1 MTELVDID
9 TNEEGLDRK
18 AHHQSLLAAIEW
30 IAEQH
35 QRQFSGAT
43 TLSGLPIQDGCLT
56 VANIEGAFENLGLS
70 ARIVRKSPVNVPL
83 IVCPFMVF
91 FEGGDVGI
99 VTGRRGK
106 RGKFKVIVGGETKP
120 RAISQRELQ
129 RQTSNIVV
137 YVSPANDVFSDEPNI
152 RQIAKGHWLWATVR
166 RFWGAWT
173 QVVLVAFLVNL
184 LGLALPLFIMNVY
197 DRVIPYQAIP
207 TLWALSIG
215 VVLALVFDFILRM
228 LRATVIDNAGRRIDM
243 KVSSDVFNH
252 VLDTKMSQ
260 RRGSAGEIASSV
272 REFESV
278 RDFFTSASLTSAI
291 DLLFIGVFLAVLWVI
306 VGPLV
311 LVPLVAVPLVLVATL
326 LIQIPMNKSVI
337 TGLASSNNRHSV
349 LVESLVGVETIKAS
363 SAEGPFQRRWEA
375 AVADTVRA
383 TSKTRFWSSLAIF
396 FCMSVQQMVSV
407 IVVVWGVYLVTAG
420 DISVGA
426 LIASNIL
433 AGRVLAPL
441 GGIAMTLSRLQ
452 QSVNALRNLGQLMK
466 AERDHGDDGDHTQ
479 QVTEGRLDL
488 RDVQFNYPNG
498 AHVVLKGINISI
510 QPGEKIGIIGRVG
523 SGKSTLGKLLCGLFE
538 SSDGAIVLDDID
550 LKHRRAADV
559 RDAIY
564 YVPQEADL
572 FSGTIRDN
580 ICFNGPVSS
589 EVFEMASKVA
599 GVEAF
604 VQQEPLGFEMPVGER
619 GRNLSGGQR
628 QAVSLARCLVNES
641 RILFLDEPTSAM
653 DTTTEAAF
661 VKHLKELQRQ
671 DRTILIA
678 THRSTLLDLVDRIIV
693 LEQGRVVADGDKAQV
708 LKELSKGATSNGA
721 GKRVRKNGK

>member
-1 MTELVDID
+1 MGD
-9 TNEEGLDRK
+9 EEGLDRR
-18 AHHQSLLAAIEW
+18 AHHQSLLSAIER
-30 IAEQH
+30 IAEHH
-35 QRQFSGAT
+35 QRQFSEAT
-43 TLSGLPIQDGCLT
+43 TLSGIPLSDGCL
-56 VANIEGAFENLGLS
+56 AAPNLEQAFDNLGLS
-70 ARIVRKSPVNVPL
+70 ARLVRKSPVNVPL

-91 FEGGDVGI
+91 FIGGDVGV
-99 VTGRRGK
+99 VTGRRGR

-120 RAISQRELQ
+120 RLISPRDLQ
-129 RQTSNIVV
+129 RQTQNLVA
-137 YVSPANDVFSDEPNI
+137 YVSPANDVFSDEDNM

-166 RFWGAWT
+166 RFWGAWA
-173 QVVLVAFLVNL
+173 QVVVVAFLVNL

-243 KVSSDVFNH
+243 KVSSDVFSH
-252 VLDTKMSQ
+252 VLDTKMAQ
-260 RRGSAGEIASSV
+260 RRSSAGEIAGSV

-311 LVPLVAVPLVLVATL
+311 LVPLLAVPLVLLVTL

-337 TGLASSNNRHSV
+337 TGLTSSNNRHSV

-383 TSKTRFWSSLAIF
+383 TSRTRFWSSLAIF
-396 FCMSVQQMVSV
+396 FCMTVQQMVSV
-407 IVVVWGVYLVTAG
+407 IVIVWGVYLVTSG

-441 GGIAMTLSRLQ
+441 GGVAMTLSKLQ
-452 QSVNALRNLGQLMK
+452 QSVNALRNIGDLMK
-466 AERDHGDDGDHTQ
+466 ADRDHGTDLDHTAA
-479 QVTEGRLDL
+479 VAKANLEL
-488 RDVQFNYPNG
+488 RDVQFHYPSSDHG
-498 AHVVLKGINISI
+498 VLKGISATIN
-510 QPGEKIGIIGRVG
+510 PGEKIGIIGRVG
-523 SGKSTLGKLLCGLFE
+523 SGKSTLGKLLCGLFD
-538 SSDGAIVLDDID
+538 STDGAIILDDVD
-550 LKHRRAADV
+550 LKHRRTADV

-572 FSGTIRDN
+572 FSGSIRDN
-580 ICFNGPVSS
+580 ICFNGPVDP
-589 EVFEMASKVA
+589 ELFAMASKVS

-604 VQQEPLGFEMPVGER
+604 VQQEPLGYEMPVGER

-628 QAVSLARCLVNES
+628 QAVALARCLVNDS

-661 VKHLKELQRQ
+661 VQHMKETLNK
-671 DRTILIA
+671 DRTVIIA

-693 LEQGRVVADGDKAQV
+693 LDQGRIVKDGDKAQV
-708 LKELSKGATSNGA
+708 LAELSGKKPPRKTS
-721 GKRVRKNGK
+721 KRTRPNAH